1 MASPSQDIPQV
12 VVFPPLVPLTTVVSS
27 ILMQGSLPLQLFA
40 HLTVYLRLP
49 IGAVLLGAGVG
60 MMASGRRALTRNGTN
75 VRTSLPTLV
84 LVDSGIYR
92 WTRNPLYV
100 GGCLV
105 MLGVA
110 FLCALDWL
118 PLIFPLSLMV
128 LHFGIVKRE
137 ELYLERKFGDEYLS
151 YASRVARYLR
161 LLAAVHALRGRN
173 TETHI
178 T

>member
-1 MASPSQDIPQV
+1 VASPLQDIPRV
-12 VVFPPLVPLTTVVSS
+12 VVFPPLVPLITVASS
-27 ILMQGSLPLQLFA
+27 ILMQAFLPLQLFA
-40 HLTVYLRLP
+40 HLTVYVRLP
-49 IGAVLLGAGVG
+49 IAAGLLGAGIG
-60 MMASGRRALTRNGTN
+60 MMASARHALTRNGTN

-105 MLGVA
+105 MFSVA

-137 ELYLERKFGDEYLS
+137 ELYLERKFGSEYLS
-151 YASRVARYLR
+151 YASRVPRYFR
-161 LLAAVHALRGRN
+161 LLAAPFRR
-173 TETHI
+173 
-178 T
+178 